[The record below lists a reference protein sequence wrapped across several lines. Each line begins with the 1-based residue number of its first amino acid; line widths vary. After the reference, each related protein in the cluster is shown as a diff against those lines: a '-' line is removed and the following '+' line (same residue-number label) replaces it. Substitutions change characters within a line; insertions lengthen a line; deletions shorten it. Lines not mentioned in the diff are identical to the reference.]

1 MSERSLMDQL
11 EFAVEALLHDQ
22 PVMVAPD
29 PELGALLDVA
39 GDLRY
44 LPRPRFLAELKSDLD
59 EEGEA
64 MTTTMTK
71 PVREG
76 FRTVTPYITVE
87 KALEMSEFLKNAF
100 GAEETYRSPTVGS
113 AGGYHLELRIG
124 DTTLMVGGGGQ
135 YKGPSYPTS
144 LHMYVPDVDAAFDRA
159 VAAGATPIMR
169 PTDQDYGDRDSAL
182 KDPFGNEWYLATHK
196 GESYVRPGLGTVTP
210 YLHPTGAD
218 ELIRFLQSAF
228 GADPYEV
235 DVVPEEGNRIVHAKV
250 RIADSVIELG
260 EAHGPWQNMPTHFL
274 FYVDDADAWYQR
286 AVKGEAIAVSPPADL
301 PYGRCGTVRDGWG
314 NEYYITT
321 PPQSK

>member
-11 EFAVEALLHDQ
+11 ELAVDAMLQDRPL
-22 PVMVAPD
+22 MLAPD
-29 PELGALLDVA
+29 PELGELLEVA

-44 LPRPRFLAELKSDLD
+44 LPRERFMAELKSDLQ

-64 MTTTMTK
+64 MPTAMDK
-71 PVREG
+71 SVREG

-87 KALEMSEFLKNAF
+87 KALEMAEFLKRAF
-100 GAEETYRSPTVGS
+100 GAEETLRSIGG

-124 DTTLMVGGGGQ
+124 DTMLMVGGGEQ

-144 LHMYVPDVDAAFDRA
+144 LHMYVPDVDAAFERA
-159 VAAGATPIMR
+159 IATGATAVTR

-218 ELIRFLQSAF
+218 ELIRFLQKAF
-228 GADPYEV
+228 DADPYEV

-260 EAHGPWQNMPTHFL
+260 EAHGPWQNMPTHFM
-274 FYVDDADAWYQR
+274 FYVDDADAWYER
-286 AVKGEAIAVSPPADL
+286 AIKGEAISVSSPMDL
-301 PYGRCGTVRDGWG
+301 PYGRCGVVRDGWG

-321 PPQSK
+321 PPQLT